1 MAKKKHKKPSQ
12 KQSVSNSTSLNS
24 TDKSRLDEARK
35 LCRSATKY
43 IRNLP
48 TKSRLLGES
57 FDFDEVRSKRRTDA
71 ALAIMDA
78 VKTLVAP
85 ICPDIPGIYEFEHDW
100 LEQNLMLIPAHDHI
114 ELRNHNLLAAS
125 LWMLDQLRED
135 WKFFDACQLFPRD
148 NRIYDELD
156 YPDIWDVSH
165 EDESICGMLWIIRH
179 RNDDCTGL
187 PEVKQK
193 NKETPILRPIM
204 DEYTARNLHLQDVPS
219 RNRFRQIL
227 DMIPMER
234 IDAAVRLYEDT
245 FWDVLQ
251 RIFLS
256 RAVLARQEQELDLR
270 NKEFIRKADDMIA
283 QAKKTSPLF
292 LDASQIRQPVLAAQN
307 PIDLSQL
314 NAHDP
319 VKRENDLRLK
329 ARHLDT
335 LRTELDEAGEDL
347 DLKLSML
354 RDTIGE
360 IVQFPK
366 ASREDMFGPE
376 IAAIWEDFRISDPYA
391 LSFGFLYLVEE
402 NADLPWVY
410 GISCPLME
418 MCGSVLPW
426 HYENYEVEEDPYWIH
441 YNDEAGCLLAPENK
455 PLPKRIKAPEL
466 EDLYAMD
473 YEDSAISD
481 AEYRDAANLSQI
493 LYEITGGIMPRNV
506 TRYRNALEVL
516 DSYGISGKKAL
527 HPLLYCMTF
536 LGESRKKTHVFHL
549 PEEFLNQPAK
559 PESAKTEQ
567 SPDDLQAQ
575 IRELQMENQRLRT
588 SLYEAGR
595 EARDARKK
603 LESVETASREDRQ
616 ELADLR
622 ELVFH
627 QQEDT
632 YFSEPVETSIAF
644 PYSPAQRIVVF
655 GGHESWAREIKQK
668 LPGVRFIDRT
678 MIPNAELIRHA
689 DVIWL
694 QTNALAH
701 AYFYKIIDEARKHHI
716 PVRYFSYASAT
727 KCAEQLAREDMKE

>member
-12 KQSVSNSTSLNS
+12 KQADSNGTPLNS
-24 TDKSRLDEARK
+24 TEKSRLDEARK
-35 LCRSATKY
+35 LCKSAAKY
-43 IRNLP
+43 IRNMS
-48 TKSRLLGES
+48 SRSRSLGDS
-57 FDFDEVRSKRRTDA
+57 FDFDEARSKRRTEA
-71 ALAIMDA
+71 VLAIMDA
-78 VKTLVAP
+78 AKALTEP

-100 LEQNLMLIPAHDHI
+100 LEQNLVLIPGHDHI
-114 ELRNHNLLAAS
+114 ELTNHNLLAAS
-125 LWMLDQLRED
+125 LWMLDQLREE
-135 WKFFDACQLFPRD
+135 WRFFDACQLFPRD

-165 EDESICGMLWIIRH
+165 EDESICGMLWTIRH

-187 PEVKQK
+187 PETKQK
-193 NKETPILRPIM
+193 NKEAPMLRPIM
-204 DEYTARNLHLQDVPS
+204 DEYTARNLHQQNVPS

-227 DMIPMER
+227 AMIPMER

-245 FWDVLQ
+245 FWDVVR
-251 RIFLS
+251 RIYAS
-256 RAVLARQEQELDLR
+256 RAVLARKEQDLDR
-270 NKEFIRKADDMIA
+270 KNKEFNRKADEMIA
-283 QAKKTSPLF
+283 LAKKTSPLF
-292 LDASQIRQPVLAAQN
+292 LDASQIRQPILAAQS

-319 VKRENDLRLK
+319 VKREQDLRLK

-335 LRTELDEAGEDL
+335 LRAELDDAGEDL
-347 DLKLSML
+347 DLKISML
-354 RDTIGE
+354 RDTMGE
-360 IVQFPK
+360 MLLFPK
-366 ASREDMFGPE
+366 TNREKMFGPE

-402 NADLPWVY
+402 NSNLPWVY

-418 MCGSVLPW
+418 LCGSVLPW
-426 HYENYEVEEDPYWIH
+426 HQENYDVEEDPYWVH
-441 YNDEAGCLLAPENK
+441 YNDEAGGLVTPENA
-455 PLPKRIKAPEL
+455 PLPKRIKEPVL
-466 EDLYAMD
+466 EDWYAMD
-473 YEDSAISD
+473 YQDSTILE

-493 LYEITGGIMPRNV
+493 LYEITGGVMPRNL
-506 TRYRNALEVL
+506 TRYKNALEVL
-516 DSYGISGKKAL
+516 DDYGISGKKAL

-536 LGESRKKTHVFHL
+536 LGESRKKTHVVHL
-549 PEEFLNQPAK
+549 PEEFLNPPAK
-559 PESAKTEQ
+559 SEPEKAERT
-567 SPDDLQAQ
+567 PDDLQAK
-575 IRELQMENQRLRT
+575 IRELQLENQRLRT

-603 LESVETASREDRQ
+603 LESVESASREDRQ

-627 QQEDT
+627 QQEET
-632 YFSEPVETSIAF
+632 YFSEPEETTIAF
-644 PYSPAQRIVVF
+644 PYSPTQRIVVF

-689 DVIWL
+689 DVVWL
-694 QTNALAH
+694 QTNALSH
-701 AYFYKIIDEARKHHI
+701 AYFYKIIDESRKHHI

-727 KCAEQLAREDMKE
+727 KCAEQLVKEDLRE